1 MTKEK
6 YKEYLK
12 APEINL
18 EFFYNFW
25 VETKPPE
32 YKELTLE
39 EFSAQFNE
47 FMFVHY
53 QIPVMTKIG
62 PRIFNYKTAID
73 KIFNYYNN
81 KFNNETV

>member
-6 YKEYLK
+6 YQEYLK
-12 APEINL
+12 VPDIPL
-18 EFFYNFW
+18 DFFFSYWND
-25 VETKPPE
+25 VKPPE

-39 EFSAQFNE
+39 EFSEQFNE

-81 KFNNETV
+81 KFNNETI